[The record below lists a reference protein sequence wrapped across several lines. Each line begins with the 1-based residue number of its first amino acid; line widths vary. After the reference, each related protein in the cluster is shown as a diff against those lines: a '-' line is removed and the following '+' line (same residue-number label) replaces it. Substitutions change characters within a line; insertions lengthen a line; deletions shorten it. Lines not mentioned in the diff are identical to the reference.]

1 MCLIFVIADHR
12 QNIFNSKIFPN
23 YGMYVFYMH
32 TILLSVT
39 CLAELPENVNKII
52 YIWLN
57 LFLGFVIDTL

>member
-1 MCLIFVIADHR
+1 MC
-12 QNIFNSKIFPN
+12 FPN

-39 CLAELPENVNKII
+39 YLAELPENVNKII